1 MDPDVQSKFE
11 GTVLNPNVIFWSS
24 FLVLILA
31 LVVAIQTFFGILTA
45 VSYPGTN
52 LGLDPVLAGAS
63 GDLGVRGGILV
74 IAFLAF
80 IASFYIYRWRLR
92 KVLPL
97 CDDNRIVMEAS
108 IVRGILIMALL
119 LVVLH
124 SLVGWPQSQIPFTG
138 RFLADAILL
147 SIGVPLLRFS
157 FGYAGGLYEFRR
169 RTRSG
174 HLLAVVHDSEGL
186 PASEALTSTEDPFM
200 TLLSPPGKYVSFV
213 TDVALCI
220 RETKRRDNT

>member
-1 MDPDVQSKFE
+1 MGPDVQSKSE

-31 LVVAIQTFFGILTA
+31 LVVTVQTFFGILAA

-52 LGLDPVLAGAS
+52 LGLDPVLAGAF

-74 IAFLAF
+74 IAFIAF

-138 RFLADAILL
+138 RFLADGILL

-157 FGYAGGLYEFRR
+157 FGYAGGLFEFRR

-186 PASEALTSTEDPFM
+186 PASEALTPAEDPFM

-213 TDVALCI
+213 TDVALRI
-220 RETKRRDNT
+220 RETKRHDNT